1 MIEERCINAIRFL
14 AADAAE
20 KAKSGHPGMP
30 MGAAVLAYTLWMR
43 HLKHNPADPAWP
55 DRDRVILSAG
65 HASMLLYSLLYLTG
79 YDLTIE
85 DLRSFRQ
92 WESKTPGHPELGRP
106 PGAEMTTGP
115 LGQGVGHAVGMALAE
130 AHLAATY
137 NRPGHEIVDHFTYVL
152 ASDGDIMEGVTAE
165 ACALAGHLGLGK
177 LVVLY
182 DDNGVSLAGATALT
196 FTEDVGGR
204 FAAMGWQVLEVADGN
219 DVAALDAA
227 LAAAKEE
234 RWRPTLIKVRTCIGY
249 GAPTKEGT
257 AACHGSP
264 LGKEELAAAKVRL
277 DWPEEPAFYVPE
289 EVLAHCRRPSLERG
303 AARQKAW
310 EEAFRVYAAAFPEA
324 AAEFR
329 RVMAGELPAGWEE
342 AIPDFSPAARAE
354 AGDAGGANSST
365 VAPAASTTSPSVSQ
379 GPQAHSAPAA
389 PPAVAAP
396 DISTRKVSETV
407 MQALAARLPELMGG
421 SADLN
426 PSCLTWLKGKGD
438 FQRPVVSAGA
448 HSSPPGTRTS
458 IDSGSASASVS
469 GSGTPFIPPSGAV
482 GGGWDYRGRNIHF
495 GVREHAMGAIAGG
508 MAIHG
513 GLIPYTATFFTF
525 ADYMRPPMRLA
536 ALMGLRVIYVFT
548 HDSIAVGED
557 GPTHQ
562 PVEQLMNLRAVPH
575 LSVIRPAD
583 AAETAQAWQ
592 AAISRREGP
601 TALIF
606 TRQNVPRLDRR
617 ELAPASGLQK
627 GGYILWDSSLV
638 KPDLIFIATGSELH
652 LALAAA
658 RKLAA
663 EAIRVRVVSLPSW
676 DIFDAQPAEY
686 RERVLPPS
694 VKARI
699 ALEAGVKLGWEHY
712 TGLDGA
718 VIGMDRFGASAPAA
732 VLYDK
737 FNFTVDSIAQ
747 AARLLLKK

>member
-30 MGAAVLAYTLWMR
+30 MGAAALAYALWMR

-55 DRDRVILSAG
+55 DRDRVVLSAG
-65 HASMLLYSLLYLTG
+65 HASMLLYSLLHLTG
-79 YDLTIE
+79 YDLSRE

-92 WESKTPGHPELGRP
+92 WGSKTPGHPERGRP
-106 PGAEMTTGP
+106 PGTEMTTGP
-115 LGQGVGHAVGMALAE
+115 LGQGIGHAVGMALAE

-137 NRPGHEIVDHFTYVL
+137 NRPGHGIVDHFTYVL

-177 LVVLY
+177 LIVLY
-182 DDNGVSLAGATALT
+182 DDNGVSLAGATALA

-204 FAAMGWQVLEVADGN
+204 FAAMGWQVLEVAEGN
-219 DVAALDAA
+219 DVAAIAA
-227 LAAAKEE
+227 AIATAKEE
-234 RWRPTLIKVRTCIGY
+234 RRRPTLIGVRTCIGY

-264 LGKEELAAAKVRL
+264 LGKDELAAAKARL
-277 DWPEEPAFYVPE
+277 GWPEAPDFHVPE

-303 AARQKAW
+303 AAWQKAW
-310 EEAFRVYAAAFPEA
+310 EEAFEAYAAAFPEA

-342 AIPDFSPAARAE
+342 AVPDFSVPAGE
-354 AGDAGGANSST
+354 QTG
-365 VAPAASTTSPSVSQ
+365 
-379 GPQAHSAPAA
+379 
-389 PPAVAAP
+389 
-396 DISTRKVSETV
+396 ISTRKVSETV
-407 MQALAARLPELMGG
+407 MQALASRLPELMGG

-438 FQRPVVSAGA
+438 FQP
-448 HSSPPGTRTS
+448 PPGDALT
-458 IDSGSASASVS
+458 
-469 GSGTPFIPPSGAV
+469 SGTTPASSGTQRQDDAGQGEGDHAPPSISGAV
-482 GGGWDYRGRNIHF
+482 GGGWSYRGRNIHF

-508 MAIHG
+508 MAVHG
-513 GLIPYTATFFTF
+513 GLIPYTATFLTF
-525 ADYMRPPMRLA
+525 VDYMRPPMRLA

-562 PVEQLMNLRAVPH
+562 PVEQIMNLRAVPN

-592 AAISRREGP
+592 AAVARREGP

-606 TRQNVPRLDRR
+606 TRQNVSLLDRR
-617 ELAPASGLQK
+617 ELADAAGLQR

-638 KPDLIFIATGSELH
+638 KPDIIFIATGSELQ

-658 RKLAA
+658 RKLAT

-676 DIFDAQPAEY
+676 DIFDAQPADY

-699 ALEAGVKLGWEHY
+699 AVEAGVKLGWEHY

-718 VIGMDRFGASAPAA
+718 VIGMEGFGASAPAS
-732 VLYDK
+732 VLHER
-737 FNFTVDSIAQ
+737 FGFTVDSIADC
-747 AARLLLKK
+747 ARSLLGK

>member
-30 MGAAVLAYTLWMR
+30 MGAAALAYTLWMR

-379 GPQAHSAPAA
+379 VPQAHSAPAA

-508 MAIHG
+508 MALHG

-699 ALEAGVKLGWEHY
+699 AVEAGVKIGWEHY

-718 VIGMDRFGASAPAA
+718 VIGMESFGASAPAA
-732 VLYDK
+732 VLYEQ
-737 FNFTVDSIAQ
+737 FGFTVDRIADS
-747 AARLLLKK
+747 ARYLLKK

>member
-30 MGAAVLAYTLWMR
+30 MGAAALAYTLWMR

-85 DLRSFRQ
+85 DIRSFRQ

-182 DDNGVSLAGATALT
+182 DDNGVSLAGATALA

-264 LGKEELAAAKVRL
+264 LGKDELAAAKVRL
-277 DWPEEPAFYVPE
+277 DWPEEPDFYVPE

-310 EEAFRVYAAAFPEA
+310 EEAFRAYAAAFPEA

-354 AGDAGGANSST
+354 VG
-365 VAPAASTTSPSVSQ
+365 VRAAEARTGVGIKSGT
-379 GPQAHSAPAA
+379 AA
-389 PPAVAAP
+389 

-448 HSSPPGTRTS
+448 HPPPPGTRTS
-458 IDSGSASASVS
+458 IDSGSTSASVS
-469 GSGTPFIPPSGAV
+469 GSSNPFIPPSGAV

-699 ALEAGVKLGWEHY
+699 AVEAGVKIGWEHY

-718 VIGMDRFGASAPAA
+718 VIGMESFGASAPAA
-732 VLYDK
+732 VLYEQ
-737 FNFTVDSIAQ
+737 FGFTVDRIADS
-747 AARLLLKK
+747 ARYLLKK